1 MISSEQFKLLVHV
14 LPILEH
20 ADPDLLREFQQKA
33 FYARIP
39 AGHDVFIE
47 GDRAD
52 AIALLISGVVRVYK
66 IGETGREITLYRFGN
81 GESCILTANAI
92 LSQQNFPAIA
102 TVEKEAKAVMIPA
115 ETFRDW
121 VRRYDLW
128 REFVF
133 DLLSER
139 LSSVMAIVE
148 EVAFH
153 RMDER
158 LATFILDRLGQSDS
172 IQITHQAIAA
182 ELGSSREVISRI
194 LEDFST
200 LGIIRVSRG
209 TIQVLDRESLQSRSA
224 M

>member
-1 MISSEQFKLLVHV
+1 MISSQQFNLLVRV
-14 LPILEH
+14 LPILDH
-20 ADPDLLREFQQKA
+20 ADPGLLREFQQKS

-39 AGHDVFIE
+39 EGRDVFVE
-47 GDRAD
+47 GDKAD

-66 IGETGREITLYRFGN
+66 ISETGREITLYRFGN

-92 LSQQNFPAIA
+92 LSQKNFPAIA
-102 TVEKEAKAVMIPA
+102 TVEKEAEAVMIPA
-115 ETFRDW
+115 DTFRDW

-148 EVAFH
+148 EVAFR
-153 RMDER
+153 RMDVR
-158 LATFILDRLGQSDS
+158 VVTFLSERLGQTDS
-172 IQITHQAIAA
+172 IKITHQEIAA

-194 LEDFST
+194 LEDLSA
-200 LGIIRVSRG
+200 LGIIGVSRG
-209 TIQVLDRESLQSRSA
+209 TIKVLDREALQGWSVV
-224 M
+224 

>member
-1 MISSEQFKLLVHV
+1 MINSEQLNLLVRV
-14 LPILEH
+14 LPNLEH
-20 ADPDLLREFQQKA
+20 ADPGLLGELQQKA
-33 FYARIP
+33 SFARIP
-39 AGHDVFIE
+39 EGHDVFVE

-92 LSQQNFPAIA
+92 LSQKNFPAIA
-102 TVEKEAKAVMIPA
+102 TVEKKAEAVMIPA

-139 LSSVMAIVE
+139 LSSVMATVE
-148 EVAFH
+148 EVAFR
-153 RMDER
+153 RMDQR
-158 LATFILDRLGQSDS
+158 VATFLSERLGQSDS
-172 IQITHQAIAA
+172 IRITHQEIAA

-194 LEDFST
+194 LEDLSA
-200 LGIIRVSRG
+200 LGIIGVSRG
-209 TIQVLDRESLQSRSA
+209 TIKILDREALQARSVV
-224 M
+224 

>member
-1 MISSEQFKLLVHV
+1 MISSQQFNLLVRV

-20 ADPDLLREFQQKA
+20 ADPGLLREFQQKA
-33 FYARIP
+33 FFARIP
-39 AGHDVFIE
+39 EGHDVFVE

-92 LSQQNFPAIA
+92 LSQKNFPAIA
-102 TVEKEAKAVMIPA
+102 TVEKEAEAVMIPA

-139 LSSVMAIVE
+139 LTSVMATVE
-148 EVAFH
+148 EVAFR

-158 LATFILDRLGQSDS
+158 LITFLLQRLGQSDS
-172 IQITHQAIAA
+172 IQITHHEIAA

-194 LEDFST
+194 LEDFSA
-200 LGIIRVSRG
+200 LGMISVSRG
-209 TIQVLDRESLQSRSA
+209 TIKLLDREALQTRSVV
-224 M
+224 

>member
-1 MISSEQFKLLVHV
+1 VITSEQFNHLVRV

-20 ADPDLLREFQQKA
+20 ADADLLREFKQKA
-33 FYARIP
+33 FYAHIP
-39 AGHDVFIE
+39 EGHDVFIE

-52 AIALLISGVVRVYK
+52 AIALLISGIVRVYK

-92 LSQQNFPAIA
+92 LSEKNFPAIA
-102 TVEKEAKAVMIPA
+102 TVEKEANAIMIPA

-121 VRRYDLW
+121 VSRFDLW

-139 LSSVMAIVE
+139 LSSVMEIVE
-148 EVAFH
+148 EVAFQ

-158 LATFILDRLGQSDS
+158 VATFLLERSGQTDS
-172 IQITHQAIAA
+172 IRITHQSIAA

-194 LEDFST
+194 LEDFSH
-200 LGIIRVSRG
+200 LGIISVTRG
-209 TIQVLDRESLQSRSA
+209 TIKVLDKEALQSRSVV
-224 M
+224 